1 MTKFQKGNLSHGEFF
16 TLQRVTVAVEE
27 ARRIDRWSAERA
39 ELGNNTTPLVCVPG
53 GPEKQYMWGRTW
65 LPQTPPSKINKTN
78 LSLYF
83 GNFEVSALKG
93 IFYLVTES
101 DAARKQLPGFP
112 KPPFERSPFSFFFA
126 FSWLS
131 KSLLSHCSCQLT
143 VSVVTFC
150 HISFFGGET
159 FDKLKDVI
167 CWRSSGYRDSA
178 VQQKLRGS
186 LMWMRTSVLI
196 QSWRSLW
203 IMNELARLTWFPR
216 RLFALHS
223 QVWGGGKTHTLWNAW
238 PEVCRHYWTFFVITF
253 NADYEVYDQ
262 HLLALNFKK
271 ISSAADLIGLSIPI
285 CTRMFWS
292 KPLCAYILST
302 GMRLFL
308 ETKLQTNSIKAAV

>member
-1 MTKFQKGNLSHGEFF
+1 MTKFHKGNLSHGEFF

-178 VQQKLRGS
+178 APWIINVDANLSPNSKLKIPLNNEWIS
-186 LMWMRTSVLI
+186 ETDLI
-196 QSWRSLW
+196 S
-203 IMNELARLTWFPR
+203 TPFVCTPFPG
-216 RLFALHS
+216 L
-223 QVWGGGKTHTLWNAW
+223 GGGGN
-238 PEVCRHYWTFFVITF
+238 PR
-253 NADYEVYDQ
+253 
-262 HLLALNFKK
+262 ALKCK
-271 ISSAADLIGLSIPI
+271 
-285 CTRMFWS
+285 
-292 KPLCAYILST
+292 
-302 GMRLFL
+302 
-308 ETKLQTNSIKAAV
+308 